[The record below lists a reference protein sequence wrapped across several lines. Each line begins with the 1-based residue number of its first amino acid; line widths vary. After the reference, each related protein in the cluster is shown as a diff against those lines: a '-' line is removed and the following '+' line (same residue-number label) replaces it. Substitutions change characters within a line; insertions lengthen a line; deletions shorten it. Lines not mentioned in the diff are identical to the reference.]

1 MINPK
6 TQERELV
13 YVTLIDNIEPIIGS
27 DNCECA
33 IVSGWHV
40 MVRKGQFDVGD
51 PAIYFEIDS
60 KVPSTNLAFAFL
72 EKRNYKVKTQKF
84 TFGGKGNF
92 ISQGLLMHASD
103 FGWEI
108 KEQIHIDYRNGSE
121 ERIPYIVDDKGI
133 EHYVDDESRFLT
145 SILGVT
151 YADEEDNARKAPSV
165 DKYKKMAQR
174 HPNIFKKPWARWFM
188 KREWGRKLMFVFFGK
203 KKDKKNGWP
212 AWVSKTD
219 EERVQNM
226 PWILN
231 DTGSWVI
238 TEKIDGSSTT
248 FTMKRGKHGKKE
260 FYVCSRN
267 VCFDSVDKPCYYDTN
282 IYWEMA
288 QKYDMYNV
296 LSKFLDEHPS
306 TEWVTIQGE
315 TFGNGVQKR
324 DYSMKDHGFRAF
336 NLITSDKGRYG
347 TLVMVSIL
355 WDYKVP
361 CVPVINKDFHFDSLD
376 MLKDENDNNRVD
388 TLLNLATGN
397 STLDGLPREGF
408 VLRSADGT
416 KSFKAVSNSFLLKY
430 HS

>member
-1 MINPK
+1 MLNK
-6 TQERELV
+6 DGVRELA
-13 YVTLIDNIEPIIGS
+13 YVVLVDGIEPIHGYDRVEHALIGGWRV
-27 DNCECA
+27 
-33 IVSGWHV
+33 IVQ
-40 MVRKGQFDVGD
+40 KDQFKVGD

-60 KVPSTNLAFAFL
+60 RVPKDKECFAFL
-72 EKRNYKVKTQKF
+72 EKRNYKIKTLKMCK
-84 TFGGKGNF
+84 T

-103 FGWEI
+103 FGWDVQRFSEDDACI
-108 KEQIHIDYRNGSE
+108 IDS
-121 ERIPYIVDDKGI
+121 KGDR
-133 EHYVDDESRFLT
+133 HYSKDESRFLT

-151 YADEEDNARKAPSV
+151 YADDEDNVRKAPSV
-165 DKYKKMAQR
+165 DKYKKMTQR
-174 HPNIFKKPWARWFM
+174 HPNIFKKPWARWMM
-188 KREWGRKLMFVFFGK
+188 KREWGRKIMFLFFGK

-212 AWVSKTD
+212 DWVSKTD

-248 FTMKRGKHGKKE
+248 FTMKRSKRGKKE

-296 LSKFLDEHPS
+296 LSKFLDDHPAA
-306 TEWVTIQGE
+306 EWVTIQGE
-315 TFGNGVQKR
+315 TYGHGVQKR
-324 DYSMKDHGFRAF
+324 DYSCMFHHEFRAF

-347 TLVMVSIL
+347 TLEMDTIL
-355 WDYKVP
+355 RGYGVL
-361 CVPVINKDFHFDSLD
+361 CVPIIHKDFHFDFLD
-376 MLKDENDNNRVD
+376 KVKLEGENNRVD
-388 TLLNLATGN
+388 TLLNMATGK
-397 STLDGLPREGF
+397 SEIDMLPREGY